1 MLRFLLQRLLLI
13 LLVCI
18 TILFAVR
25 LGIDFMRRSQEFE
38 PELSVQ
44 ETVAASARA
53 SDRFIRNLIHGDLG
67 EYETP
72 SGPQPMGDMLRLSFV
87 ASMGLMLTSI
97 LVSALVGVYLG
108 IATALARSKLFA
120 FGVLALTV
128 VGISAPSFFIGLLLQ
143 QAVINYFVAT
153 GTRILSVAGYGWN
166 YRHLLLPVLVL
177 SARPIAYL
185 MRTAHIAL
193 DRTMQEDYIRTAYS
207 KGLRRRYVVN
217 VHALANVAVPVLT
230 AIGVSLRF
238 SLGVLPVVE
247 YLFAWPGMG
256 LRLMEGIRNGE
267 PNLVMTLSLVFGL
280 VFLLGNLLLDLA
292 YRYIDPRI
300 RVEGLNHG

>member
-1 MLRFLLQRLLLI
+1 MLRFLLQRLFLI
-13 LLVCI
+13 LLVSA
-18 TILFAVR
+18 TIVFAVR
-25 LGIDFMRRSQEFE
+25 LGIDFMNRSQKFE
-38 PELSVQ
+38 PELSAQ

-53 SDRFIRNLIHGDLG
+53 SGLFLRNLLGGDLG
-67 EYETP
+67 EYQTP
-72 SGPQPMGDMLRLSFV
+72 SGPQPLGAMLRPAFV
-87 ASMGLMLTSI
+87 ASMGLMLVSM
-97 LVSALVGVYLG
+97 LVSAGVGVYLG
-108 IATALARSKLFA
+108 TATALGRSKLFA
-120 FGVLALTV
+120 FGMLTLTV
-128 VGISAPSFFIGLLLQ
+128 VGISAPSFFIGMLLQ
-143 QAVINYFVAT
+143 QSVINYFVAT
-153 GTRILSVAGYGWN
+153 GTRVLSVAGYGWN

-185 MRTAHIAL
+185 MRTSHIAI

-207 KGLRRRYVVN
+207 KGLRRRYVIN

-267 PNLVMTLSLVFGL
+267 PNVVMALSLVFGL
-280 VFLLGNLLLDLA
+280 VFLVGNLLLDVA
-292 YRYIDPRI
+292 YRYIDPRM
-300 RVEGLNHG
+300 REGLSLG